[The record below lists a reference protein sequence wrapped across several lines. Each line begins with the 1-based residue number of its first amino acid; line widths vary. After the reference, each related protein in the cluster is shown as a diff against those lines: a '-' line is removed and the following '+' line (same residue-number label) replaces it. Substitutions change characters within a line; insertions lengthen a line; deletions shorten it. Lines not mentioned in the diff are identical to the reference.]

1 MNENKELGIQL
12 ARVELFKGEMT
23 LITATEVVLMDR
35 KVKQIESS
43 EELDFHV
50 VYGVLYKGD
59 ELPPKDM
66 TNYSAL
72 VEMDGEGLFYDYYLM
87 DYVLLTDYD
96 HSVKIVALVGSSNK
110 LPLPHNEDESSLFM
124 ARDYSNLKSIEQ
136 KLQARKKDG
145 LLRFDFEDEF
155 LKIDSS
161 FVENNPT
168 GWKKFINNERVKK
181 IKRERLLVFND

>member
-72 VEMDGEGLFYDYYLM
+72 VEMDGEGLL
-87 DYVLLTDYD
+87 
-96 HSVKIVALVGSSNK
+96 
-110 LPLPHNEDESSLFM
+110 
-124 ARDYSNLKSIEQ
+124 
-136 KLQARKKDG
+136 
-145 LLRFDFEDEF
+145 
-155 LKIDSS
+155 
-161 FVENNPT
+161 
-168 GWKKFINNERVKK
+168 
-181 IKRERLLVFND
+181 

>member
-72 VEMDGEGLFYDYYLM
+72 VEKNGEGLFYDYYLM
-87 DYVLLTDYD
+87 DYVLFTDYD

-161 FVENNPT
+161 FVENSPT
-168 GWKKFINNERVKK
+168 GWKKFIDNERVKK
-181 IKRERLLVFND
+181 IKRERFLVFND

>member
-1 MNENKELGIQL
+1 
-12 ARVELFKGEMT
+12 
-23 LITATEVVLMDR
+23 
-35 KVKQIESS
+35 
-43 EELDFHV
+43 
-50 VYGVLYKGD
+50 
-59 ELPPKDM
+59 
-66 TNYSAL
+66 
-72 VEMDGEGLFYDYYLM
+72 M

-161 FVENNPT
+161 FVDNYPT
-168 GWKKFINNERVKK
+168 GWKAV
-181 IKRERLLVFND
+181 

>member
-59 ELPPKDM
+59 ELPPKDT

-72 VEMDGEGLFYDYYLM
+72 VEKDGEGLFYDYYLM
-87 DYVLLTDYD
+87 DYVLFTDYD

-161 FVENNPT
+161 FVENSPT
-168 GWKKFINNERVKK
+168 GWKKFIDNERVKK
-181 IKRERLLVFND
+181 IKRERFLVFND